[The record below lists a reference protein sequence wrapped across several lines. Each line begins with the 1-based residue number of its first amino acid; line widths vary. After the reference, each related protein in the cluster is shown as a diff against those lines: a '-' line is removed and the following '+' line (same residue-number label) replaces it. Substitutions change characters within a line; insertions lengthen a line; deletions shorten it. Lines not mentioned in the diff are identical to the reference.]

1 MINTE
6 VESLTNQLREIRL
19 ERANVVELLE
29 KITKDEVSDVKEL
42 EEAKTKI
49 PSRGTCPFDTGNILR
64 MTNHLRDK
72 YSTVGEARKVC
83 NTLVTIRNS
92 GTGNDYYRAWWNLEL
107 VETVSGEHSSK
118 IRVRR

>member
-19 ERANVVELLE
+19 ERANVVELLD

-42 EEAKTKI
+42 EETKTKI
-49 PSRGTCPFDTGNILR
+49 SSRGTCPFDTGNILR

-107 VETVSGEHSSK
+107 VETVNGEHSSK
-118 IRVRR
+118 R